1 MPYAKPQS
9 SYRPRELRRRVIMP
23 ARLHSSSGWTDACIL
38 NVSSRGLMIHSARA
52 GPQGSIVE
60 LRRGPHAI
68 VACVVWRDGARV
80 GLKTEERLAVED
92 LISLNCASAMM
103 VTAGQA
109 QKRARGTPSQRPRAQ
124 PALSRPGHRIC
135 RSRAHC
141 VHACGDGFRRLR
153 AGTGHADGADRD
165 GAFRMRFSST
175 RLPDMR
181 QAPRCRRSA
190 RHR

>member
-60 LRRGPHAI
+60 LRRGRHAI

-92 LISLNCASAMM
+92 LIRLNCASAMM

-109 QKRARGTPSQRPRAQ
+109 QKRARGTPSQRRE
-124 PALSRPGHRIC
+124 RN
-135 RSRAHC
+135 
-141 VHACGDGFRRLR
+141 
-153 AGTGHADGADRD
+153 
-165 GAFRMRFSST
+165 
-175 RLPDMR
+175 
-181 QAPRCRRSA
+181 RRSLGRVIEYVEVA
-190 RHR
+190 LIACTLAATAFDVFERGLGTPMALIETALAG

>member
-9 SYRPRELRRRVIMP
+9 SYRPRELRRRVIVP

-38 NVSSRGLMIHSARA
+38 NVSSRGLMIHSALA

-92 LISLNCASAMM
+92 LIRLNCASAMT
-103 VTAGQA
+103 VTTGQA
-109 QKRARGTPSQRPRAQ
+109 QKRACGTPSQRRERNRCSLGRVIEYVGV
-124 PALSRPGHRIC
+124 ALI
-135 RSRAHC
+135 
-141 VHACGDGFRRLR
+141 ACMLAVTAFDVLERGLGTPMALIETAL
-153 AGTGHADGADRD
+153 AG
-165 GAFRMRFSST
+165 
-175 RLPDMR
+175 
-181 QAPRCRRSA
+181 
-190 RHR
+190 

>member
-9 SYRPRELRRRVIMP
+9 NYRPRELRRRVIMP

-60 LRRGPHAI
+60 LRRGRHAI
-68 VACVVWRDGARV
+68 VARVVWRDGARV

-92 LISLNCASAMM
+92 LIRLNCASATM

-109 QKRARGTPSQRPRAQ
+109 QKRARGTPSQRRE
-124 PALSRPGHRIC
+124 RN
-135 RSRAHC
+135 
-141 VHACGDGFRRLR
+141 
-153 AGTGHADGADRD
+153 
-165 GAFRMRFSST
+165 
-175 RLPDMR
+175 
-181 QAPRCRRSA
+181 RRSLGRVIEYVGVA
-190 RHR
+190 LIACTLAATAFDVFERGLGTPMALIETALAG

>member
-60 LRRGPHAI
+60 LRRGRHAI

-92 LISLNCASAMM
+92 LIRLNCASAMM

-109 QKRARGTPSQRPRAQ
+109 QKRARGTPSQRRE
-124 PALSRPGHRIC
+124 RN
-135 RSRAHC
+135 
-141 VHACGDGFRRLR
+141 
-153 AGTGHADGADRD
+153 
-165 GAFRMRFSST
+165 
-175 RLPDMR
+175 
-181 QAPRCRRSA
+181 RRSLGRVIEYVGVA
-190 RHR
+190 LIACTLAATAFDVFERGLGTPMALIETALAG